1 MMTIVGFSV
10 KMVIEKNEKKEV
22 NESPKQFVPYLGKS
36 FAEDSTCDYKI
47 MNEWFYVPYYIY

>member
-47 MNEWFYVPYYIY
+47 MNE